1 MVKLLS
7 IISVID
13 DIYDI
18 HGTFD
23 DLRLFDDAI
32 QRWDFDASELLP
44 PYMGTCYKALLD
56 VYAEIEAEIGNSDTT
71 YCVQY
76 SMDEACYIY
85 VKRLVSAYTEE
96 AKWLYGKHTPT
107 VEEYMK
113 VALVSSGYTMLSVT
127 SFVGMGDL
135 VTKQMCDWVV
145 SEPRIVRA
153 SSIICRLM
161 DDMVGYG
168 KESKITAVE
177 CYMKQNDAS
186 EAETFADFRE
196 QVKKAWKDMNEE
208 CFQTTTTPLRIMMNV
223 VNLARVINLLYVDE
237 DGYTNSKTETKYFI
251 NYVLVEP
258 VIV

>member
-1 MVKLLS
+1 M
-7 IISVID
+7 
-13 DIYDI
+13 
-18 HGTFD
+18 
-23 DLRLFDDAI
+23 
-32 QRWDFDASELLP
+32 
-44 PYMGTCYKALLD
+44 
-56 VYAEIEAEIGNSDTT
+56 
-71 YCVQY
+71 
-76 SMDEACYIY
+76 
-85 VKRLVSAYTEE
+85 EE

-145 SEPRIVRA
+145 SESRIVRA

-186 EAETFADFRE
+186 EAEAFADFRE

-208 CFQTTTTPLRIMMNV
+208 WLQTTTAPLRVMMNV